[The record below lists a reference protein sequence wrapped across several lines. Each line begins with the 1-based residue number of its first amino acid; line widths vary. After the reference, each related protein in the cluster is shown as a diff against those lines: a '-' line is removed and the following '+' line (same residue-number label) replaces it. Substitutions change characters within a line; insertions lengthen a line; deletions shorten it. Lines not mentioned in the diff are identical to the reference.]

1 MGKRGRFLCR
11 YVSGPSSRFPSLS
24 RRGTMGI
31 EVVQVVSHMES
42 QGNYGD
48 YGVQVVSLMEL
59 QGDYGDFGR

>member
-1 MGKRGRFLCR
+1 
-11 YVSGPSSRFPSLS
+11 
-24 RRGTMGI
+24 MGI